1 MTKNYQDAIDSLLAK
16 VAATDDPAVAARLA
30 EVAINLTNAA
40 NQATALA
47 AKELKSGEAD
57 NGSAGG

>member
-16 VAATDDPAVAARLA
+16 VAATDDPAAAARLA

-47 AKELKSGEAD
+47 AKEQDNGEAD
-57 NGSAGG
+57 NGNAGG